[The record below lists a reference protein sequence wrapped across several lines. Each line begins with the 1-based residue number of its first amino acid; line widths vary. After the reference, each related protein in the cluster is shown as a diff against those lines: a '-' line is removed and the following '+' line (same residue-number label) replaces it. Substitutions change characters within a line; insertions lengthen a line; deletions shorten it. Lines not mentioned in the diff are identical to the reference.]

1 MTDYQPLNCD
11 LHDELEI
18 AAMRGKP
25 VQLQW
30 KESDGAQRK
39 ALAVIRDIE
48 VRGGEEF
55 LLFDVDGESLRIR
68 LDQLDQS
75 SFPIR

>member
-30 KESDGAQRK
+30 KESDGAQHK

-48 VRGGEEF
+48 VRNGEEF